1 MISLF
6 FVWLSHLQQRREV
19 LLIWNFLYLWLSFII
34 DQTKTTLF
42 FLNSQLH
49 EKSALQIRTSCEQ
62 RYAFCFLISWQCS
75 LSHSPWDS
83 LLATIFYF
91 LVFIFRKIL
100 SILLYVLFYRK
111 EACKIL
117 LNSFY
122 LWVWIAFR
130 LEWFPQNFIGL
141 PNPAVYFI
149 C

>member
-1 MISLF
+1 M
-6 FVWLSHLQQRREV
+6 LSHLQWRRKV
-19 LLIWNFLYLWLSFII
+19 LLISNFPYLWLNFII

-42 FLNSQLH
+42 LFYTSKCMKNLH
-49 EKSALQIRTSCEQ
+49 FRVISTSCE
-62 RYAFCFLISWQCS
+62 YHFAFCSLISWQYN
-75 LSHSPWDS
+75 LAHSCWDS
-83 LLATIFYF
+83 LLATFFYF
-91 LVFIFRKIL
+91 LVFICRKIL
-100 SILLYVLFYRK
+100 STLSHVLFYRK

-130 LEWFPQNFIGL
+130 LEWFSQNFIGL